1 VIILALKLENIYE
14 IWKGLGFRLPFI
26 VKRDCWAKETF
37 FVVRRIPYR
46 GSAVSVFG
54 DLYRGGQFIKSR
66 EGDVLPLSRR
76 RVWVRLPFSLMPC
89 VSIEAGICPIPEMQ
103 GVVCKRV
110 HNCSYLDDWM
120 VHVLHENEEL
130 DDDGLAEEG

>member
-1 VIILALKLENIYE
+1 
-14 IWKGLGFRLPFI
+14 
-26 VKRDCWAKETF
+26 
-37 FVVRRIPYR
+37 
-46 GSAVSVFG
+46 
-54 DLYRGGQFIKSR
+54 
-66 EGDVLPLSRR
+66 
-76 RVWVRLPFSLMPC
+76 

>member
-1 VIILALKLENIYE
+1 MPSVVKLENIYE
-14 IWKGLGFRLPFI
+14 IWAGLGFRLPFI
-26 VKRDCWAKETF
+26 VRRDCWVEGTF

-46 GSAVSVFG
+46 GSEVSVFG

-66 EGDVLPLSRR
+66 EGDMLPLSNR

-103 GVVCKRV
+103 GLVCKRV

-120 VHVLHENEEL
+120 VQVLHEYEEF
-130 DDDGLAEEG
+130 DEDGLAEEG

>member
-1 VIILALKLENIYE
+1 MKPSVVKLQSIYA

-26 VKRDCWAKETF
+26 VRRDCWREETF

-46 GSAVSVFG
+46 GSAVLVFG

-66 EGDVLPLSRR
+66 EGDVLPLSNR

-103 GVVCKRV
+103 GLVCKRV

-120 VHVLHENEEL
+120 LHISYVNEEFDE
-130 DDDGLAEEG
+130 DDLAEEV

>member
-1 VIILALKLENIYE
+1 MSSVVKLQSIYE

-26 VKRDCWAKETF
+26 VRRDCWVEGTF

-46 GSAVSVFG
+46 GSDVLVFG

-66 EGDVLPLSRR
+66 EGDVLPLCNR

-103 GVVCKRV
+103 GLVCKRV

-120 VHVLHENEEL
+120 LHISYANEEL
-130 DDDGLAEEG
+130 DEDGLAEEV